1 MAQVA
6 IYRNNKLIEMNLS
19 ILKHMLVTRCL
30 DVYNQK
36 KEWSLAVSSH
46 MIGCSKLPSNSFVTN
61 YISQGL
67 GTPLVDFGE
76 IDIHVVVM
84 TAKTCPFRNNNK

>member
-1 MAQVA
+1 
-6 IYRNNKLIEMNLS
+6 MNLS

-30 DVYNQK
+30 NVYNQK
-36 KEWSLAVSSH
+36 KEWLLAVSSH
-46 MIGCSKLPSNSFVTN
+46 MISCSKLPSNSFVTS
-61 YISQGL
+61 YYSQGL

-84 TAKTCPFRNNNK
+84 TSITCPFCNHNK